1 MRRINIPKNRLRKLR
16 TLSLGHNNYYF
27 NKINS
32 AGVPEKLI
40 DLCSNDYLGLSRDN
54 EVIEAAYKGSLAEG
68 LGSGSSLFI
77 SGSRPI
83 HNLLEKEIA
92 NWLDREK
99 VLLFPS
105 GFQANIAA
113 VQTLADRKSVVVAD
127 KLIHNSLITG
137 IQSTGAKLIRFL
149 HNNPVDL
156 EKKLSKLYDSN
167 KSLLVIIES
176 LYSMEGTIAP
186 INEIIKISKKYNA
199 NLLVDE
205 AHALGVVGED
215 GKGLS
220 YGFKDGIQV
229 ISGTFGKA
237 FGSGGAFLACNKTI
251 CEKIIQ
257 TSGAFR
263 YTTALSPSLAAGA
276 LLSLNKIKDNKSWG
290 SELLSFSQ
298 QWKKEIIKAT
308 DFLVK
313 GDCHIISMIIGSEDK
328 TISMQKHLEKNGFL
342 AVAIRPPTVPI
353 GQSRIRLTIKKT
365 LNNEILNNF
374 ISILKDYK

>member
-1 MRRINIPKNRLRKLR
+1 MQKIRIPKNRIRKLR
-16 TLSLGHNNYYF
+16 PLSLGQKNYFF
-27 NKINS
+27 NKINQN
-32 AGVPEKLI
+32 GVPEKLI
-40 DLCSNDYLGLSRDN
+40 DLCSNDYLGLSGDN
-54 EVIEAAYKGSLAEG
+54 EVIEAAYQGSLAEG

-83 HNLLEKEIA
+83 HNILEKEIA
-92 NWLDREK
+92 KWLDREK

-113 VQTLADRKSVVVAD
+113 VQALANRKSVVIAD

-137 IQSTGAKLIRFL
+137 IQSSGAKLIRFQ
-149 HNNPVDL
+149 HNNTVDL
-156 EKKLSKLYDSN
+156 ENKLSKFHDLN

-176 LYSMEGTIAP
+176 LYSMEGSLAP
-186 INEIIKISKKYNA
+186 INEIIQISRKYNA
-199 NLLVDE
+199 NLIVDE
-205 AHALGVVGED
+205 AHALGIVGKQ

-220 YGFKDGIQV
+220 YGFKNGIQV
-229 ISGTFGKA
+229 VSGTFGKA
-237 FGSGGAFLACNKTI
+237 FGCGGAFLACNNAI

-276 LLSLNKIKDNKSWG
+276 LLSLNKIKENKSWG

-308 DFLVK
+308 NFLVK

-328 TISMQKHLEKNGFL
+328 TLLMQKYLEENGFL

-353 GQSRIRLTIKKT
+353 GQSRIRITIKKT

-374 ISILKDYK
+374 ISILKVYK